1 MNTEINY
8 FHRDEYNF
16 KDFFRVIVAGE
27 LTSAKKKRSQ
37 ILCPMENSFRLM

>member
-16 KDFFRVIVAGE
+16 KDFFSRNCRRE